1 MKKNSPFARFRESG
15 AGAERRKRQVF
26 EEEFSFCPVP
36 GERRRGGKEKK
47 AGFLRRLLLLSGA
60 GNVAP
65 RRKGEKGRIFKKIA
79 PFIRCRMCAARAKRR
94 KRQDFE

>member
-1 MKKNSPFARFRESG
+1 MSLRAVFGRV
-15 AGAERRKRQVF
+15 ERRRLDF
-26 EEEFSFCPVP
+26 EEEFSLCPVP

-60 GNVAP
+60 
-65 RRKGEKGRIFKKIA
+65 KGEKGRIFKKIA

-94 KRQDFE
+94 KRQDF

>member
-1 MKKNSPFARFRESG
+1 MSLRAVFGRV
-15 AGAERRKRQVF
+15 ERRRLDF
-26 EEEFSFCPVP
+26 EEEFSLCPVP

-94 KRQDFE
+94 KRQDF